1 MKPKHLLS
9 ILITINLFLATFGQ
23 TTEPETKLRTQN
35 LDTVYGWKKGGVAV
49 LNISQTSLTNWAAGG
64 QNSLSLN
71 GLFSI
76 YAKLKKENSFWDNS
90 LDVGYGVLKQG
101 KGAAFMKTD
110 DKIDLLSS
118 YGRKAAKNLYYAA
131 LFNFKTQMAAG
142 YNYPNDSVKI
152 SDFLA
157 PAYIVCALGMDY
169 KPNNY
174 LGMFVAPL
182 TSKTTIVNNQTLAN
196 EGAFGVEA
204 AKYDTSGKILKEGK
218 KVWYEFGG
226 YIRVIYTKNDFK
238 SELLKNLSLSTKL
251 DLFSNYLKK
260 PQNIVVNWE
269 TLITMKVNKYLA
281 ANLSA
286 QLAYDDNVT
295 TTEVKPDGTTIHIGP
310 KIQFKEILGI
320 GFSYKF

>member
-1 MKPKHLLS
+1 MKTKHYFIS
-9 ILITINLFLATFGQ
+9 MLIMNFSFITFGQ
-23 TTEPETKLRTQN
+23 TTEPESKLRTQN
-35 LDTVYGWKKGGVAV
+35 IDTVFGWKKGGVAV

-64 QNSLSLN
+64 QNSLSIN
-71 GLFSI
+71 GFFSI

-90 LDVGYGVLKQG
+90 LDLGYGVLKQG
-101 KGAAFMKTD
+101 KGARYMKTD

-131 LFNFKTQMAAG
+131 LFNFKTQMGAG

-157 PAYIVCALGMDY
+157 PAYVVFALGMDY

-196 EGAFGVEA
+196 QGAFGVEA
-204 AKYDTSGKILKEGK
+204 AKYDTSGNLIKEGK
-218 KVWYEFGG
+218 KIWYEFGG
-226 YIRVIYTKNDFK
+226 YIRIIYTKNDFK
-238 SELLKNLSLSTKL
+238 SELLKNLSFSTKL

-260 PQNIVVNWE
+260 PQNIAISWE
-269 TLITMKVNKYLA
+269 TLITMKVNKYIA
-281 ANLSA
+281 ANFNT
-286 QLAYDDNVT
+286 QLVYDDNVST
-295 TTEVKPDGTTIHIGP
+295 SETKPDGTTTHIGP

>member
-1 MKPKHLLS
+1 MKAKQFLS
-9 ILITINLFLATFGQ
+9 ILITANFFLVTFGQ
-23 TTEPETKLRTQN
+23 TTEPETKFRTQN
-35 LDTVYGWKKGGVAV
+35 LDSIYGWKKGGVAV

-64 QNSLSLN
+64 QNSLSIN
-71 GLFSI
+71 GFFSI

-90 LDVGYGVLKQG
+90 LDVGYGVLRQG
-101 KGAAFMKTD
+101 KEAAYMKTD

-131 LFNFKTQMAAG
+131 LFNFKTQMGAG

-174 LGMFVAPL
+174 LGIFVAPI
-182 TSKTTIVNNQTLAN
+182 TSKTTIVNDQNLAN
-196 EGAFGVEA
+196 QGAFGVEA
-204 AKYDTSGKILKEGK
+204 AKYDTAGNMIKEGK
-218 KVWYEFGG
+218 KIWYEFGG
-226 YIRVIYTKNDFK
+226 YVRIIYTKNDFK
-238 SELLKNLSLSTKL
+238 PELLKNLSFTTKL
-251 DLFSNYLKK
+251 DLFSNYLKN
-260 PQNIVVNWE
+260 PQNIAISWE
-269 TLITMKVNKYLA
+269 TLITMKVNKYIA
-281 ANLSA
+281 ANFNT
-286 QLAYDDNVT
+286 QLVYDDNVST
-295 TTEVKPDGTTIHIGP
+295 TVTNPDGSSYRIGP